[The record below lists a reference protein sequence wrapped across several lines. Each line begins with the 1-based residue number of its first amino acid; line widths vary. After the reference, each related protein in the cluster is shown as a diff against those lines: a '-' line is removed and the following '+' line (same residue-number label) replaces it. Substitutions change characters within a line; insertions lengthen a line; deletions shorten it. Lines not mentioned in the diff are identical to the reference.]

1 MRKERKEE
9 GRKFVFSCL
18 QLRGRQKRKEFIRLA
33 FLVVQYELWEKK
45 KKIPAGSQNQQI
57 ENKGTQHVRESR
69 TDTTYY

>member
-18 QLRGRQKRKEFIRLA
+18 QLRARQKRKEFIRLA

-45 KKIPAGSQNQQI
+45 KKKTGGKP
-57 ENKGTQHVRESR
+57 ESAN
-69 TDTTYY
+69 